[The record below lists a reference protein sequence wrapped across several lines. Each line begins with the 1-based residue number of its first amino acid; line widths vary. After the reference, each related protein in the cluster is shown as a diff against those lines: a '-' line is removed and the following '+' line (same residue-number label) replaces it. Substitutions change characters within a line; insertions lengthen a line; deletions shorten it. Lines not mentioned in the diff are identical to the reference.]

1 MTHSE
6 KEENFLSLLASHKNQ
21 IYRVCWGFCNNKDE
35 LNDLYQES
43 MFRIWKALGKFKGHS
58 QISTWAY
65 RITVNTCIYWK
76 KEKQRK
82 LHTII
87 DEKHMQIIDQPIE
100 ENDQQKERILQL
112 RTAIQKLNKI
122 DRSIILL
129 VLEGCRYKDIA
140 EILGISTSNVG
151 VKINRI
157 KSQLR
162 KEIENKNK

>member
-6 KEENFLSLLASHKNQ
+6 KEKRFLSLLESHKNQ
-21 IYRVCWGFCNNKDE
+21 IYRVCWGFCDSKDE
-35 LNDLYQES
+35 LNDVYQES
-43 MFRIWKALGKFKGHS
+43 MFRIWNALEKFKGQS
-58 QISTWAY
+58 QLSTWAY

-82 LHTII
+82 LHAII
-87 DEKHMQIIDQPIE
+87 DEKHMQIIDRPME
-100 ENDQQKERILQL
+100 ENDQQRDRILQL
-112 RTAIQKLNKI
+112 RRAIQKLNKI

-129 VLEGCRYKDIA
+129 VLEGCQYKDIA

-162 KEIENKNK
+162 KEIEKNN